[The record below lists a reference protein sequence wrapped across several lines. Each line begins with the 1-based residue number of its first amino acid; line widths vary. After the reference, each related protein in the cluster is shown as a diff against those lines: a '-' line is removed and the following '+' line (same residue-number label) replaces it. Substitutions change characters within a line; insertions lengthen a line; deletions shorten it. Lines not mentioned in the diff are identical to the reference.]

1 MARKIAG
8 LRAEMPARQF
18 IRFYRSSA
26 RSRNLAYAAPSP
38 ACAAAAAS
46 RAASAAS
53 HSAATAPTA
62 TAAATA
68 TSTNN
73 NSGELHVAAGVF
85 LIEEIERGETD
96 VGHFLFAKNE
106 ALIGRDVVGLREIRR
121 GDRIRG
127 CAAPQRKSQSGCTE
141 CRCSGGFGC
150 ARVLRSLLH
159 PWHGRILRCSERV
172 DLTQEVWRTSEKCNL
187 AHPVPPGVRVF
198 LNCSWDR
205 EGWILWQQRCPNVS
219 QATRS
224 HETLTYFCLGQAETR
239 HRGSARPLIARSRQ
253 SS

>member
-46 RAASAAS
+46 RAASTAS
-53 HSAATAPTA
+53 HSAATAAAA

-73 NSGELHVAAGVF
+73 NSGELHLAADVF

-106 ALIGRDVVGLREIRR
+106 ALIGRDVVRMRDMSSGYRV
-121 GDRIRG
+121 RG
-127 CAAPQRKSQSGCTE
+127 CAPRQRETQSGRTE
-141 CRCSGGFGC
+141 CRHGGGFGC
-150 ARVLRSLLH
+150 ACVLRSLLH
-159 PWHGRILRCSERV
+159 PWHGRHPFGSCRERV
-172 DLTQEVWRTSEKCNL
+172 SLT
-187 AHPVPPGVRVF
+187 
-198 LNCSWDR
+198 
-205 EGWILWQQRCPNVS
+205 
-219 QATRS
+219 
-224 HETLTYFCLGQAETR
+224 
-239 HRGSARPLIARSRQ
+239 
-253 SS
+253 